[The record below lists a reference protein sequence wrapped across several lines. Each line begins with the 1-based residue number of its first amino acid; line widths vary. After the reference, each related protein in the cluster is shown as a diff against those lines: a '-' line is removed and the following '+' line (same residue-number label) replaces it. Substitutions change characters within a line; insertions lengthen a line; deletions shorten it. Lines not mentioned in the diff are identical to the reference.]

1 MRVGR
6 NEASLD
12 FYGLLGVPRDATE
25 RRIRAAHRVLVLE
38 LHPDRGGDEARLK
51 LVNLAA
57 AVLTNPESRAKYDAL
72 RASSSPRATWPTAA
86 PTASV
91 PPPPRGDGKPV
102 VWPTTL
108 RGLDLR
114 TKRIALGVAAAL
126 LVSIGT
132 VVAAE
137 AAPGPVPV
145 SSSEWKMPKGPSMQ
159 SHWAE

>member
-6 NEASLD
+6 SEASLD
-12 FYGLLGVPRDATE
+12 LYGVLGVPRDATE
-25 RRIRAAHRVLVLE
+25 RRIRAAHRALVLE

-57 AVLTNPESRAKYDAL
+57 AVLTNPESRAKYDLL
-72 RASSSPRATWPTAA
+72 RGTAPRPTWPTAA
-86 PTASV
+86 PSASV
-91 PPPPRGDGKPV
+91 PPPPRGDGKPI
-102 VWPTTL
+102 VWPKAL
-108 RGLDLR
+108 RELDLR
-114 TKRIALGVAAAL
+114 TKRVALGVAAAL
-126 LVSIGT
+126 LVSIGA